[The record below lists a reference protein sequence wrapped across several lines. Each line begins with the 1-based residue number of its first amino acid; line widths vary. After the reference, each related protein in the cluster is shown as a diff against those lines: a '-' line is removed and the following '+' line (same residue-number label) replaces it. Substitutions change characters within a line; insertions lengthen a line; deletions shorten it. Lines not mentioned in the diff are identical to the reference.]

1 MGILV
6 SIQETVII
14 KMRCTWVFLLVVG
27 AWAAPEDDIIS
38 GLPGLDYEVSFKQYS
53 GYLDGL
59 EGQHLHYWFA
69 ESQRDP
75 ASDPVILWLNG
86 GPGCSSMDGNM
97 NELGPFSI
105 DKEDE
110 VSLIQN
116 PYSWNLN
123 ASVIFLESPVCVG
136 YSYSDD
142 GSCYSDD
149 DTTSMANYNAI
160 QDFFTNKFPEL
171 YGNAFYMVGESYG
184 GIYVPTLA
192 QRVQEGQSSFPL
204 ELKGWATGNGI
215 IDFVQNDNSLMFF
228 AYHHGLF
235 DDKLWDN
242 MVQHCCGGGV
252 ASKDTCN
259 FYDPSDLQC
268 IAYVLEGQMAVYGG
282 GLNPY
287 SLYGDCLHAPENK
300 NSNAPSK
307 METEM
312 KYLYKKLNRGRFQGK
327 SYVKE
332 AVPCF
337 DDHVLENWMSRA
349 DVREALNIPD
359 NANIVDQ
366 WTVCSNIPYY
376 EIYDNMTAQFQY
388 LNTQV
393 KGLVYNGDWDMVCN
407 FLGNEW
413 FLENLELT
421 EAEAYREWYYGDQVA
436 GFVKRWENLDF
447 VTVKGAGHMVP
458 EDRPGQSLKMIYNFI
473 NDEPL

>member
-1 MGILV
+1 MLW
-6 SIQETVII
+6 
-14 KMRCTWVFLLVVG
+14 CLLIVLAVG
-27 AWAAPEDDIIS
+27 AWAGPAAEDDLITS
-38 GLPGLDYEVSFKQYS
+38 LPGLTNEVSFKQYS

-69 ESQRDP
+69 ESQNDP
-75 ASDPVILWLNG
+75 STDPVILWLNG

-105 DKEDE
+105 SKEDE
-110 VSLIQN
+110 FSLIEN

-149 DTTSMANYNAI
+149 DTTSMANYMAM
-160 QDFFTNKFPEL
+160 QDFFSNKFPEQN
-171 YGNAFYMVGESYG
+171 GNDFYMVGESYG

-192 QRVQEGQSSFPL
+192 QRIQEGQSTYPL
-204 ELKGWATGNGI
+204 NLKGWATGNGI
-215 IDFVQNDNSLMFF
+215 IDFRQNDNSLMFF

-235 DDKLWDN
+235 DDNLWDK
-242 MVQHCCGGGV
+242 MVEHCCDGV

-259 FYDPSDLQC
+259 FYDPTGINC
-268 IAYVLEGQMAVYGG
+268 IANVLEAQMAVYGG

-287 SLYGDCLHAPENK
+287 SLYGDCLHAPEK
-300 NSNAPSK
+300 KHSDAPSR
-307 METEM
+307 MEQEM
-312 KYLYKKLNRGRFQGK
+312 KYLFQHNRGNVG
-327 SYVKE
+327 
-332 AVPCF
+332 AVQCF
-337 DDHVLENWMSRA
+337 DDHVMENWFSRS
-349 DVREALNIPD
+349 DVREALHIPEHLP
-359 NANIVDQ
+359 AE
-366 WTVCSNIPYY
+366 WTVCSNIPYT
-376 EIYDNMTAQFQY
+376 EIYDNMTAQFDY
-388 LNTQV
+388 LKTQV

-413 FLENLELT
+413 FIENLGFTEL
-421 EAEAYREWYYGDQVA
+421 EKYREWYHNGQVA

-458 EDRPGQSLKMIYNFI
+458 EDRPGQSLKMIYSFI
-473 NDEPL
+473 NGDPL